1 MESYNEQRITMHTRS
16 KNTERE
22 RERRVLQLIR
32 PFDLSHEY
40 ARFSSSIDE
49 FACLRFWTFVTH
61 FVISTDE
68 QPNNKNESYMQ
79 TFRKIAL
86 YFSFKEDE
94 SNGNGYTVENTIS
107 KHKESA
113 KSGVHNKW
121 TFTHIQC
128 IVYITLMWIIWADFS
143 FWIAESCVQM
153 NVIFHKTCAHTR
165 IHILHTKKK
174 KKFVLFAWATTIDN
188 EQCSKFCFCL
198 FVCTLHPSCT
208 LQNAFAERVARIN
221 ELREENE
228 KSYHKSHEMS
238 RKKSLQQQYI
248 VMCAVQTHRRTQN
261 KTKQKNKHL

>member
-1 MESYNEQRITMHTRS
+1 
-16 KNTERE
+16 
-22 RERRVLQLIR
+22 
-32 PFDLSHEY
+32 
-40 ARFSSSIDE
+40 
-49 FACLRFWTFVTH
+49 
-61 FVISTDE
+61 
-68 QPNNKNESYMQ
+68 MQ

-128 IVYITLMWIIWADFS
+128 IVYITSMWIIWADFC

-174 KKFVLFAWATTIDN
+174 KSYYLHEQQQSIMNSVAIFVFVYSFALFIRAAHFKTRLPSVWQELTNWEKRMKKATTNRMRWAVKNHCNSSI
-188 EQCSKFCFCL
+188 S
-198 FVCTLHPSCT
+198 SCAPYKHT
-208 LQNAFAERVARIN
+208 GE
-221 ELREENE
+221 
-228 KSYHKSHEMS
+228 H
-238 RKKSLQQQYI
+238 
-248 VMCAVQTHRRTQN
+248 
-261 KTKQKNKHL
+261 KTKQNKRINIYKIYVKTM